1 MRGITIIIAYAD
13 INILMKTFLH
23 AILKTH
29 ALRVSINFNKW
40 L

>member
-1 MRGITIIIAYAD
+1 MVIVNAYT
-13 INILMKTFLH
+13 NIMMKTFLG